1 MRVLCTGCNSEF
13 SVDDR
18 RIPPSGTSVR
28 CPRCFKSV
36 EVTAPC
42 LAGLDT
48 LVVPTADSPYSTPSF
63 ESDESVRP
71 APTPQPVGTYSRV
84 AVQTPGPADDVW
96 ARPAPS
102 QRREDSPAAPS
113 RSPGPPAASPRFPG
127 GGAVSPPEPVMERP
141 LPGPEGNDDLEMTK
155 EMNFEFEMSDNL
167 SLKPEKR
174 GHTDSRATG
183 KAALAP
189 PGPEFLDGVAD
200 GGLFSE
206 EDLVR
211 ARQQPDLPS
220 ESSDLPDIGDIGDM
234 GDLFKRE
241 TLTKAPPAI
250 PSSPETLV
258 GMGFELDD
266 SDFPLPAGKVSATG
280 SAGSPRTRDS
290 GPIIDD
296 IDFSSLLDD
305 LPSDTLPRP
314 TQQKE
319 VFLVDSPSLESA
331 EFPMPSPERKGGDS
345 FSMED
350 LSLDDLSGTP
360 GSGAADDKDSLDL
373 DLGESDRIPE
383 LDRERAQLPR
393 RQPVAVGETPASA
406 IQRSRPKRSSAGRG
420 FFKTVLILGSLAAAF
435 YFLDPL
441 GLFEAELPRKDSG
454 ETTTMPALSR
464 VVEDIVPMHFLNSPG
479 EYAQAIAKA
488 LDDLGKDPG
497 RKGEWEQELFWR
509 LAWFRYF
516 FPLQFDSTRINN
528 AFSCTDL
535 YSQSRG
541 IGLPGNL
548 AKRADAMELTVA
560 AWATEM
566 ESGFEAALPAW
577 EAALRGLE
585 HYLDTRDTNLGPD
598 GTLRFKLP
606 WPYERILGGDN
617 VLRARLLVKTG
628 QLDKAEPFLEKVTA
642 DLQSLS
648 AMLIDA
654 EAQSVRARLRAD
666 TEGDA
671 GLDRAINQ
679 FQLLDQRFPWSLGS
693 TNELIR
699 LLMARGKDTEA
710 VELTRQYMTRA
721 RENQCVSHQLVA
733 FHFLDTLSKKT
744 GSDPEQRM
752 QLLEELLA
760 FYRENPDRVLIP
772 EAQILEVV
780 AFQHQRSIVE
790 PEQASAWMVKADQT
804 LKMCENVCTSA
815 HYFVTSAKL
824 FQSQGLRE
832 KAQAVIQQGLS
843 LDGVRQDVS
852 VRLFL
857 AELYESDGL
866 LKKAIVE
873 LESVLEM
880 TPDHLAATMKL
891 ATLYRQEKELSQA
904 MAVVVRGSARFT
916 GSLELY
922 SLMAD
927 LATEL
932 NDRSRLMT
940 ALSKILELQPDNHGA
955 RQMLAKQAVQEG
967 DYLAASRHFDV
978 LRKHKLVT
986 PDLGP
991 FYGKMLKE
999 TGQTEEAVVVF
1010 RQLLESDPGDI
1021 ESARFLADIYLQ
1033 RDDCTNALAFL
1044 QKVRRINEKAA
1055 DVHSKIADCC
1065 SRLANLECA
1074 EESLEK
1080 ALTLA
1085 PDNLDYMTRYANTLF
1100 TLARERN
1107 PRDKDLK
1114 LRRALALFDHVVRE
1128 REKNPG
1134 QGSPKDLADVY
1145 YHRGIVRF
1153 ESGRFAD
1160 AREDFGKAGYYEQ
1173 YRYDILLKFADSLFR
1188 TRNLKDA
1195 ERYYLDLV
1203 ESGYQAAH
1211 AHFHLGMI
1219 HVRWKNRQKA
1229 REHFVE
1235 CIRLDLAG
1243 FPDAYRYLGD
1253 LYRETGMKKMAR
1265 DSYLKFLDL
1274 VGPNSPAAAD
1284 VQGTLRHL

>member
-1 MRVLCTGCNSEF
+1 M
-13 SVDDR
+13 
-18 RIPPSGTSVR
+18 
-28 CPRCFKSV
+28 
-36 EVTAPC
+36 
-42 LAGLDT
+42 
-48 LVVPTADSPYSTPSF
+48 
-63 ESDESVRP
+63 
-71 APTPQPVGTYSRV
+71 
-84 AVQTPGPADDVW
+84 
-96 ARPAPS
+96 
-102 QRREDSPAAPS
+102 
-113 RSPGPPAASPRFPG
+113 ASPS
-127 GGAVSPPEPVMERP
+127 ASPEV
-141 LPGPEGNDDLEMTK
+141 NYDLEMTK
-155 EMNFEFEMSDNL
+155 DMDFEFEMSDNL
-167 SLKPEKR
+167 TLKPEER
-174 GHTDSRATG
+174 GRSDSRATE
-183 KAALAP
+183 KAAFDPL
-189 PGPEFLDGVAD
+189 GPESLERFAD

-211 ARQQPDLPS
+211 AKQQPDLLS
-220 ESSDLPDIGDIGDM
+220 GSSDLPEFRDLDEV
-234 GDLFKRE
+234 GDLFERE
-241 TLTKAPPAI
+241 TLSKEPPAI
-250 PSSPETLV
+250 PSSPDTIV
-258 GMGFELDD
+258 GVGFELDD
-266 SDFPLPAGKVSATG
+266 PDHPLPAGKASST
-280 SAGSPRTRDS
+280 GSPRTEES
-290 GPIIDD
+290 GPTIDD
-296 IDFSSLLDD
+296 IDFASLLDD
-305 LPSDTLPRP
+305 LPSDSPRP
-314 TQQKE
+314 SEQKE
-319 VFLVDSPSLESA
+319 VFLVDSPSLEPA
-331 EFPMPSPERKGGDS
+331 EFPMPSPGRKGGDS

-350 LSLDDLSGTP
+350 LSLDDLSDSPASGTAP
-360 GSGAADDKDSLDL
+360 DEDSFDL
-373 DLGESDRIPE
+373 DLGESHRLPE
-383 LDRERAQLPR
+383 LDKERAKLPR
-393 RQPVAVGETPASA
+393 PQPVNVGETAPSA
-406 IQRSRPKRSSAGRG
+406 TQRSRPRRSSAGKK
-420 FFKTVLILGSLAAAF
+420 FFASLLVAGSLAAAF
-435 YFLDPL
+435 YFMDPL
-441 GLFEAELPRKDSG
+441 GLFEAENPQKGSG
-454 ETTTMPALSR
+454 QTTGTPALSR
-464 VVEDIVPMHFLNSPG
+464 VVEDIAPMHFLNSPG
-479 EYAQAIAKA
+479 EYAQAIAAA

-516 FPLQFDSTRINN
+516 FPLQFESTRIKNTLT
-528 AFSCTDL
+528 CTDL
-535 YSQSRG
+535 YSQSKG
-541 IGLPGNL
+541 VGLPGNL

-560 AWATEM
+560 AWTTEM
-566 ESGFEAALPAW
+566 ESGAEAALPAW
-577 EAALRGLE
+577 EIALRGLE
-585 HYLDTRDTNLGPD
+585 QYLDTRDTNLGPD
-598 GTLRFKLP
+598 GALRFKLP
-606 WPYERILGGDN
+606 WPYERILGEDN

-628 QLDKAEPFLEKVTA
+628 QLDKADPFLEKVTA
-642 DLQSLS
+642 DLQNLS
-648 AMLIDA
+648 ALLIDA
-654 EAQSVRARLRAD
+654 EAQSVRARLRASV
-666 TEGDA
+666 EGDA

-679 FQLLDQRFPWSLGS
+679 FQLLDQRFPTSLGS

-710 VELTRQYMTRA
+710 IDLTRQYMARA
-721 RENQCVSHQLVA
+721 RENQCVSHQLMA
-733 FHFLDTLSKKT
+733 FHFLDTVLKKA
-744 GSDPEQRM
+744 GGDSGQRM

-760 FYRENPDRVLIP
+760 FYRENPDRVQIP

-780 AFQHQRSIVE
+780 AFQHQRSIAE

-832 KAQAVIQQGLS
+832 KAQAVIQQGLA
-843 LDGVRQDVS
+843 LDNVKQDVS

-873 LESVLEM
+873 LESVLEL

-904 MAVVVRGSARFT
+904 MAVLVRGSARFS
-916 GSLELY
+916 GSLELH

-940 ALSKILELQPDNHGA
+940 ALGKILELQPDNHSA
-955 RQMLAKQAVQEG
+955 RQVLAKQAVQEG
-967 DYLAASRHFDV
+967 DYQGASRHFDV

-1010 RQLLESDPGDI
+1010 RQLMESDPGDI

-1033 RDDCTNALAFL
+1033 RDDCTNALVFL
-1044 QKVRRINEKAA
+1044 QKVRRINDKTA

-1065 SRLANLECA
+1065 ARLANLECA

-1085 PDNLDYMTRYANTLF
+1085 PENLDYMTRYANTLF
-1100 TLARERN
+1100 TVARERN
-1107 PRDKDLK
+1107 PRNKDLK
-1114 LRRALALFDHVVRE
+1114 LKRALSLFDHVVKE
-1128 REKNPG
+1128 REKTPG

-1153 ESGRFAD
+1153 ESGRFAE

-1219 HVRWKNRQKA
+1219 QVRWKNRQKA
-1229 REHFVE
+1229 KEHFVE
-1235 CIRLDLAG
+1235 CIRLDPAG

-1253 LYRETGMKKMAR
+1253 IYRETGMKKMAR